1 MVIIDSQ
8 KYRIFAD
15 RTAANGFCTRHF
27 LQYMRGRGG
36 KSLSAQQPLP
46 VPPTAPRE
54 RNGNSVTDASH
65 CAA

>member
-15 RTAANGFCTRHF
+15 RTVANGFCARHF
-27 LQYMRGRGG
+27 QYMRGRGG
-36 KSLSAQQPLP
+36 KSSSAQHPFP
-46 VPPTAPRE
+46 CPRTAPRE